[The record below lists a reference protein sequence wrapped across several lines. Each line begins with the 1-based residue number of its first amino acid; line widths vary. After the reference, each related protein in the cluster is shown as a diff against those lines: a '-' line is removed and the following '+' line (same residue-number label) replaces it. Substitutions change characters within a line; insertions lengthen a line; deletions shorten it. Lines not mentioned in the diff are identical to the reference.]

1 MKYTTK
7 EQSKRLLELG
17 LDPSTADLT
26 LNIYREKEAVIM
38 KPYRECKEFFNV
50 SEIPSFLIPCWS
62 LDELLELM
70 PYEIKE
76 DRDTYRL
83 LVTHKLVQYPRL
95 TTLWPSLYNS
105 HGDSTFEAA
114 YNMIV
119 WLLENK
125 YITINN

>member
-1 MKYTTK
+1 MNYTTS
-7 EQSKRLLELG
+7 EQSKKLLELG
-17 LDPSTADLT
+17 LDPNTADLT
-26 LNIYREKEAVIM
+26 LNLYAEKETVIM

-62 LDELLELM
+62 IELIDLM

-76 DRDTYRL
+76 DGDTYRL

-95 TTLWPSLYNS
+95 TTLWPSLHNS
-105 HGDSTFEAA
+105 HADSTFEAA
-114 YNMIV
+114 YNMMI

-125 YITINN
+125 YL